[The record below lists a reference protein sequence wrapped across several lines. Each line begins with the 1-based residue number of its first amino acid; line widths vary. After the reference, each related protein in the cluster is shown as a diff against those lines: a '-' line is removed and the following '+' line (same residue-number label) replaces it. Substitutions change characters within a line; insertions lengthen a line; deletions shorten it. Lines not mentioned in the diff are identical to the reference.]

1 MTDVVRIRHRLIA
14 VATVLLLG
22 LADAL
27 PASAQTLEDALA
39 AHEVGDYAAA
49 YDGFLSLAE
58 AGNLDAQF
66 HLGYMHDFGEGIPEN
81 DAEAVK
87 WWTVAAE
94 GGHRP
99 SQLIL
104 GMKYRIGDGIAHDY
118 TLARHWLLR
127 AAAQGD
133 GQAAKHLGFM
143 HLLGEGVPRDRAAAV
158 NWLGR
163 AAARG
168 EANAQFEI
176 GVMYYDGA
184 GLPQDYVLA
193 ARWVGLSASLGQAQ
207 AQALLGHML
216 EHGEGVA
223 QDFVKAHKW
232 YNLAASRLSPSKS
245 EILDITLIGRDRVAR
260 RLAQAQLAEAQRLAR
275 EWQPG
280 FYLGMSVLVAPMAN
294 GGDVQL
300 AELQWAL
307 TLLGYD
313 VGSPDGL
320 LGPKTRAAI
329 RAFQLSAGLPVN
341 GRLSEQLENAVMAA
355 FLAADW

>member
-1 MTDVVRIRHRLIA
+1 
-14 VATVLLLG
+14 
-22 LADAL
+22 
-27 PASAQTLEDALA
+27 
-39 AHEVGDYAAA
+39 
-49 YDGFLSLAE
+49 
-58 AGNLDAQF
+58 
-66 HLGYMHDFGEGIPEN
+66 
-81 DAEAVK
+81 
-87 WWTVAAE
+87 
-94 GGHRP
+94 
-99 SQLIL
+99 
-104 GMKYRIGDGIAHDY
+104 
-118 TLARHWLLR
+118 
-127 AAAQGD
+127 
-133 GQAAKHLGFM
+133 
-143 HLLGEGVPRDRAAAV
+143 
-158 NWLGR
+158 
-163 AAARG
+163 
-168 EANAQFEI
+168 
-176 GVMYYDGA
+176 
-184 GLPQDYVLA
+184 
-193 ARWVGLSASLGQAQ
+193 
-207 AQALLGHML
+207 ML

-223 QDFVKAHKW
+223 QDLVKAHKW
-232 YNLAASRLSPSKS
+232 YNLAASRLSPSES
-245 EILDITLIGRDRVAR
+245 EFLDITLIGRDRVAR